1 MTINKVEQATILI
14 VDDNPTNLKVLS
26 EAIANSGW
34 EILVATDGETAI
46 DQSEYATPDLILL
59 DVMMPGMDGFETC
72 RRLKSNPATNEIPVI
87 FMTALND
94 TVDKIKGLS
103 LGAVDYIT
111 KPFQTEEV
119 LARLKV
125 HLQLHFLTKQLEDQN
140 LYLEERV
147 AERTADLQQ
156 ANQQLRELEAQ
167 LRKALAEE
175 QEFNHLKSRMIIAI
189 SHEYRTPLTSILS
202 SSELLEA
209 YCHRWDKSKQSQHFQ
224 RIREAVQ
231 RITDLMGNVM
241 FLNKAEFEQL
251 EFQPTPLDLG
261 VFVRDLVDDMQDN
274 YGEQHRLILN
284 IDQDC
289 GRPLFDSKLLLQ
301 ILTHLI
307 DNAIKYSPNGGKVLI
322 KFACENNQVIFEV
335 SDDGI
340 GIPRKDQHNLF
351 NAFHRGSNVEN
362 ISGTGLGLAIVKKCV
377 DIHGGTISLNSDVSV
392 GTTFTV
398 MLPRRVLDADQLL
411 KVTGKSI
418 PDYQSGSHFLH

>member
-1 MTINKVEQATILI
+1 M
-14 VDDNPTNLKVLS
+14 
-26 EAIANSGW
+26 
-34 EILVATDGETAI
+34 VATDGETAI
-46 DQSEYATPDLILL
+46 DQTEYATPDLILL
-59 DVMMPGMDGFETC
+59 DVIMPVMDGFETC

-119 LARLKV
+119 LARLQV

-167 LRKALAEE
+167 LRKALAQE

-241 FLNKAEFEQL
+241 FLNKAEFE
-251 EFQPTPLDLG
+251 
-261 VFVRDLVDDMQDN
+261 
-274 YGEQHRLILN
+274 
-284 IDQDC
+284 
-289 GRPLFDSKLLLQ
+289 
-301 ILTHLI
+301 
-307 DNAIKYSPNGGKVLI
+307 
-322 KFACENNQVIFEV
+322 
-335 SDDGI
+335 
-340 GIPRKDQHNLF
+340 
-351 NAFHRGSNVEN
+351 
-362 ISGTGLGLAIVKKCV
+362 
-377 DIHGGTISLNSDVSV
+377 
-392 GTTFTV
+392 
-398 MLPRRVLDADQLL
+398 
-411 KVTGKSI
+411 
-418 PDYQSGSHFLH
+418 